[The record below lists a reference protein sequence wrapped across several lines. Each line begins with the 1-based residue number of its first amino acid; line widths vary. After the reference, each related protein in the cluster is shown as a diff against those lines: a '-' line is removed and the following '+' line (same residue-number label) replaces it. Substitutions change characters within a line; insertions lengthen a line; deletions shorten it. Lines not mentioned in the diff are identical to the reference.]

1 MIEEDKVLVMDVDG
15 TICPT
20 KRSGESYAD
29 LIPDARVV
37 ERLRWYRSQGF
48 HIALQTS
55 RQMRTYKGNVGL
67 INANTLPEL
76 ISWLDRHEVPYDEI
90 HVGKPW
96 AGRRGFYVDDRAI
109 RPSEFVSLSPE
120 EVAEILARDSV
131 CDA

>member
-20 KRSGESYAD
+20 KKGGDSYAD
-29 LIPDARVV
+29 LVPDARVV
-37 ERLRWYRSQGF
+37 ERLRWYREQGF
-48 HIALQTS
+48 QIALQTS
-55 RQMRTYKGNVGL
+55 RQMRTYKGNVGR
-67 INANTLPEL
+67 INANMLPEL
-76 ISWLDRHEVPYDEI
+76 IAWLDRHNIPYDEI

-96 AGRRGFYVDDRAI
+96 AGRFGFYVDDRAV

-120 EVAEILARDSV
+120 EIAEVLARDSV